1 MDDYVIVILPLSE
14 EDGGGFVGLVPD
26 LQGCMS
32 DGETREEALANT
44 QQAMQ
49 EWIELKQGLGEPLP
63 EPGIAVKR
71 TSEQGKA
78 LMRALQALM
87 SVLDVKDGRIA
98 DLESALEA
106 AVHDVSSSW
115 ERNLSLFESPAG
127 FLYRADTTHWL

>member
-1 MDDYVIVILPLSE
+1 MNEYVVVILPLSE

-32 DGETREEALANT
+32 DGDTREEALANT

-98 DLESALEA
+98 ELESALEA

-115 ERNLSLFESPAG
+115 ERNLPLFESPAG
-127 FLYRADTTHWL
+127 FLYRADTTH